1 MDITASLI
9 CGDAARLRQAQAA
22 LPSQTGIVAALAVL
36 VDRWRD
42 PNYSL
47 RQEAEALQD
56 PFPFTMVWVS
66 LEAILDSLR
75 PAELWA
81 LIDAENCRDVQGF
94 PVVGQVIAANTPLL
108 AWVSIIRALLVRS
121 ASLVKLPSGPAAE
134 WGRLF
139 WQSLQDVSLTL
150 ADCVA
155 LHQWPGGTADL
166 DAALCRSADMVMA
179 HGSDETMYALRGLCP
194 PETPFVGYG
203 HRVSLAVLP
212 AGTATLEALAGLAR
226 DVLLYDQGGCL
237 SPQTVFVEGEWPRTL
252 KIAEQFAAAL
262 RQTAKEHPLSVRS
275 PRAAPAVRE
284 ARALASMEPGCQI
297 WAEKDLRWTVIAR
310 PDSQFTPSPTF
321 GVVSVQPLAS
331 LPDLPEAVAAVAPYL
346 QGCAAA
352 GDGTADYLPGVSRL
366 CPPGQLQAPPLGWRQ
381 DGRDVLRVLL
391 PPGECL

>member
-9 CGDAARLRQAQAA
+9 CEDASRLRQAQVA
-22 LPSQTGIVAALAVL
+22 LPPQAEIVNALAALA
-36 VDRWRD
+36 DRWRD
-42 PNYSL
+42 PAYPW

-56 PFPFTMVWVS
+56 PFPFAMVWVS

-81 LIDAENCRDVQGF
+81 LIDAEHCRDAQGY
-94 PVVGQVIAANTPLL
+94 PVVGHVIAANTPLL
-108 AWVSIIRALLVRS
+108 AWVSVIRALLVRS

-139 WQSLQDVSLTL
+139 LSSLADMSPTL
-150 ADCVA
+150 ANGVA
-155 LHQWPGGTADL
+155 LHRWPGGTAEL
-166 DAALCRSADMVMA
+166 DAALCQNADVVMA
-179 HGSDETMYALRGLCP
+179 HGSDGTMQILRGLCP
-194 PETPFVGYG
+194 PGTPFVGYG

-212 AGTATLEALAGLAR
+212 RGTATPEALAGLAH

-237 SPQTVFVEGEWPRTL
+237 SPQTLFVEGGWAETL
-252 KIAEQFAAAL
+252 QIVEQFAAAL
-262 RQTAKEHPLSVRS
+262 RQTANTFPLPVRS
-275 PRAAPAVRE
+275 ARAAPAVRE
-284 ARALASMEPGCQI
+284 ARALASMEPDCQLC
-297 WAEKDLRWTVIAR
+297 AGEDLRWTVIAR
-310 PDSQFTPSPTF
+310 PSSEFTPSPTF

-331 LPDLPEAVAAVAPYL
+331 LPDLPEAVAAVAPFL

-352 GDGTADYLPGVSRL
+352 GEGTGGYLPGVSRL